1 MAMTPFGKRLRK
13 YRFDHDMIMKDMADN
28 LGITVAHLSSIEHGK
43 VPLDGLMKERFLH
56 HYSIDYDSVMSE
68 MPILT
73 VEEQNELLTRMERD
87 GYILE
92 IVPHDQIANNQKV
105 SDLVEKGWQKRITY
119 TASVFD
125 SEIEDLIDARSCET
139 FPLALGWAV
148 DWYIKET
155 KKREE

>member
-13 YRFDHDMIMKDMADN
+13 YRLDHDMIMKDMADN

-73 VEEQNELLTRMERD
+73 VEEQNELLARMERD

-92 IVPHDQIANNQKV
+92 IVPHDQVANNH
-105 SDLVEKGWQKRITY
+105 LVKEDVESGALKRITY
-119 TASVFD
+119 TAAVLD
-125 SEIEDLIDARSCET
+125 SEIENLIDARSCDT
-139 FPLALGWAV
+139 FALALEWAI
-148 DWYIKET
+148 DWYVKRTKE
-155 KKREE
+155 

>member
-13 YRFDHDMIMKDMADN
+13 YRFDHDMIMKDMSDT
-28 LGITVAHLSSIEHGK
+28 LGISVSNLSSIEHGK
-43 VPLDGLMKERFLH
+43 VPLDGVLKERFLL
-56 HYSIDYDSVMSE
+56 HYSIDYDRVMSE
-68 MPILT
+68 RPTLT
-73 VEEQNELLTRMERD
+73 VKEQSELLASMEAD

-92 IVPHDQIANNQKV
+92 VVPHDQVANNHKV

-119 TASVFD
+119 TASIFD
-125 SEIEDLIDARSCET
+125 SKIEDLIDARSCET
-139 FPLALGWAV
+139 FPLALEWAV

>member
-13 YRFDHDMIMKDMADN
+13 YRFDHDMIMKDMADT
-28 LGITVAHLSSIEHGK
+28 LGISVSHLSSIEHGK
-43 VPLDGLMKERFLH
+43 VPLDGVMKERFLH
-56 HYSIDYDSVMSE
+56 HYSIDYDGVMSE

-73 VEEQNELLTRMERD
+73 VKEQNELLARMEAD

-92 IVPHDQIANNQKV
+92 IVPHDQVANNHKV
-105 SDLVEKGWQKRITY
+105 SDLVEKGWEKRITY

-139 FPLALGWAV
+139 FPLALEWAV
-148 DWYIKET
+148 DWYL
-155 KKREE
+155 KRTEE